1 MVWEDRHLP
10 NHAAEGSGSPCHFVQ
25 RNVDTQSL
33 LQCCK
38 GESGGRG
45 KIGTEGELREYK
57 TEKTLCTGARGVD
70 SADLGLV
77 L

>member
-1 MVWEDRHLP
+1 VWEDRHLP

-45 KIGTEGELREYK
+45 KVGTLS
-57 TEKTLCTGARGVD
+57 RGD
-70 SADLGLV
+70 
-77 L
+77 